1 MRSLLLLLALIAVA
15 ACETEPVPLSPTQG
29 APKRVTVQFYLIYE
43 APGLNVKERK
53 VEATG
58 ETIFLADRPDL
69 TERDIAWAAME
80 IDSLSSRASVL
91 VHFAPVGADKLAAL
105 TRQNIGKRMAIFIDG
120 KALSTPLITSEIRD
134 GRATIQGFKSAAE
147 AQRVADSLAQR

>member
-1 MRSLLLLLALIAVA
+1 
-15 ACETEPVPLSPTQG
+15 
-29 APKRVTVQFYLIYE
+29 
-43 APGLNVKERK
+43 VKERK